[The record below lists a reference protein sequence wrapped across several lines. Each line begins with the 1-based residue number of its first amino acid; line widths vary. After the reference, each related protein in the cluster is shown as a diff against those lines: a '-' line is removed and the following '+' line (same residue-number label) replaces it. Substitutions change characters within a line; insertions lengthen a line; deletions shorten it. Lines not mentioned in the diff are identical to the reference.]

1 MIHQLPTSLIKLSYQ
16 NKEYYSS
23 SIVYQKKRSDV
34 KKSLMPGADKKH
46 VPCFPAPPS
55 VRQCVLY
62 VTRCISKKESCF
74 LLFCSYAPLPS
85 QRRCLTT
92 KGRSSAALAA
102 EWRSKIV
109 RNSLFFCLHLV
120 TYKTHCRTEGGA
132 GKQGTCFLS
141 APSQSSGGIIRI
153 PPARSK
159 DGSNSG
165 TAPLSGIRS

>member
-1 MIHQLPTSLIKLSYQ
+1 MCPASQPRPLSGSVFYTSPGAS
-16 NKEYYSS
+16 
-23 SIVYQKKRSDV
+23 QKKRAVSYY
-34 KKSLMPGADKKH
+34 
-46 VPCFPAPPS
+46 FAPPLHC
-55 VRQCVLY
+55 R
-62 VTRCISKKESCF
+62 
-74 LLFCSYAPLPS
+74 P